1 MRILLTN
8 RLYHPVLGGTVV
20 LTDSIAAVLVELGYE
35 IRITTKTQDLGLE
48 TCHFFVSRTSSFVEI
63 CKQILWSDGVV
74 MIEPSVFYASAAW
87 LMRKPRMG
95 LLQTWF
101 LAHPS
106 DLNLLR
112 RLQKVLTHAFSR
124 YSAPSQAVADN
135 WGSDYEIIPNG
146 YDPEIFYNEQIDK
159 EYDFVFLGRFNL
171 EKGPDLFV
179 SALKYLH
186 LKKIRFKAL
195 LIGDGETMPLCK
207 KIALEANGLSEMITF
222 KGEIRNRSEIAQLMN
237 RCKVIVI
244 PNRWDEPFGMV
255 ALEGLACGCRPVITR
270 SGALEEVCGGYAVTV
285 DKDNSKV
292 LAEGMSHEMNLSP
305 YDSNAVNNY
314 LEKFHWKSLVKRY
327 LDLMSSPMSE
337 KCHSSIDV

>member
-1 MRILLTN
+1 MKILLTN

-20 LTDSIAAVLVELGYE
+20 LTDSIASVLFELGHE
-35 IRITTKTQDLGLE
+35 IRITTKTKNLSVDKYK
-48 TCHFFVSRTSSFVEI
+48 FPVARTTSFLRI
-63 CKQILWSDGVV
+63 CKQILWSEAVI
-74 MIEPSVFYASAAW
+74 MIEPSVFYATAVW

-95 LLQTWF
+95 LIQTWF
-101 LAHPS
+101 LAHPG

-112 RLQKVLTHAFSR
+112 RLQKIFTHAFSR
-124 YSAPSQAVADN
+124 YSAPSKVVADN
-135 WGSDYEIIPNG
+135 WGSNYEIIPNG
-146 YDPEIFYNEQIDK
+146 YDPEIFFNRQINK

-179 SALKYLH
+179 SALEFLH

-195 LIGDGETMPLCK
+195 LIGDGETMALCK
-207 KIALEANGLSEMITF
+207 KIASGSDGLSEMITF
-222 KGEIRNRSEIAQLMN
+222 KGEIRNRSEIAHLMN
-237 RCKVIVI
+237 QCKVLVI

-285 DKDNSKV
+285 DKDNSKL
-292 LAEGMSHEMNLSP
+292 LADAMSNEMKLAP
-305 YDSNAVNNY
+305 YDSNTVEKY

-327 LDLMSSPMSE
+327 LNLMSSPILGKSN
-337 KCHSSIDV
+337 SSFDA